1 MSTKYFILTKQS
13 ADNIS
18 NDEHNQIV
26 YPNSKASYILPAN
39 NLPYY
44 AEHGL
49 FEKGLIQWCKQFC
62 KQGTVLDIGA
72 HTGTYSI
79 ALASHAAKIHSFE
92 PQKMTFYALCGSIA
106 LSNTQ
111 NITAHNIALGAP
123 DQVGTMTL
131 NIRSHDGG
139 GSSLQPFADPV
150 LAQEQVEVR
159 TLDSYNFRNI
169 TFIKMDVED
178 NELNVLKGAT
188 QTIKQNNYPTII
200 FESNQE
206 NKPLFSYIIDT
217 LGYGNIIPIGGT
229 NNMFLT
235 EPPKMPLPLPLPPPI
250 NQAPTPECVKT
261 EAQTYYQ
268 SLGIRE

>member
-1 MSTKYFILTKQS
+1 MSTTYFILTKHS
-13 ADNIS
+13 SDDIADNE
-18 NDEHNQIV
+18 NNQLV
-26 YPNSKASYILPAN
+26 FLNSKASYILPAN
-39 NLPYY
+39 NLPYFIQ
-44 AEHGL
+44 HGL

-62 KQGTVLDIGA
+62 KQGTILDIGA

-79 ALASHAAKIHSFE
+79 ALAPHAANVHSFE

-106 LSNTQ
+106 LSNAK
-111 NITAHNIALGAP
+111 NVTAHNVALGAP
-123 DQVGTMTL
+123 DQVGKMTL

-139 GSSLQPFADPV
+139 GSSLQSFTDPV

-217 LGYGNIIPIGGT
+217 LGYGAILPISGV

-235 EPPKMPLPLPLPPPI
+235 EPPK
-250 NQAPTPECVKT
+250 
-261 EAQTYYQ
+261 AQPQPVQTDSKSYYE
-268 SLGIRE
+268 SLGIQ

>member
-1 MSTKYFILTKQS
+1 MSTTYFILTKR
-13 ADNIS
+13 AEEDITHE
-18 NDEHNQIV
+18 EHNQLL
-26 YPNSKASYILPAN
+26 YPNSKAAYILPAN

-44 AEHGL
+44 IEHGL

-62 KQGTVLDIGA
+62 KQGTILDIGA

-79 ALASHAAKIHSFE
+79 ALAGHADMVHSFE
-92 PQKMTFYALCGSIA
+92 PQRMTYYALCGSIA
-106 LSNTQ
+106 LSNARH
-111 NITAHNIALGAP
+111 ITAHNIALGAP
-123 DQVGTMTL
+123 DQTGTQTL

-139 GSSLQPFADPV
+139 GSSLQSFTDPV

-188 QTIKQNNYPTII
+188 QTIKQNNHPTII
-200 FESNQE
+200 FESNHE

-217 LGYGNIIPIGGT
+217 LGYGAILPINGV

-235 EPPKMPLPLPLPPPI
+235 EPPKEP
-250 NQAPTPECVKT
+250 QHVKSDPKS
-261 EAQTYYQ
+261 YYQ
-268 SLGIRE
+268 SLGVSQWT

>member
-1 MSTKYFILTKQS
+1 MSTTYFILTKHS
-13 ADNIS
+13 ADDITN
-18 NDEHNQIV
+18 NENNQLV
-26 YPNSKASYILPAN
+26 FLNSKASYILPSN
-39 NLPYY
+39 NLTYY
-44 AEHGL
+44 IQHGL

-79 ALASHAAKIHSFE
+79 ALADNASKIHSFE

-106 LSNTQ
+106 LSNAK
-111 NITAHNIALGAP
+111 NVTAYNVALGAP
-123 DQVGTMTL
+123 EQVGTMTL
-131 NIRSHDGG
+131 NIRSNDGG
-139 GSSLQPFADPV
+139 GSSLQSFADPV

-200 FESNQE
+200 FESNRE
-206 NKPLFSYIIDT
+206 NKELFSYIIDT
-217 LGYGNIIPIGGT
+217 LGYGNILSIGGVS
-229 NNMFLT
+229 NMFLT
-235 EPPKMPLPLPLPPPI
+235 EPPK
-250 NQAPTPECVKT
+250 
-261 EAQTYYQ
+261 
-268 SLGIRE
+268 

>member
-1 MSTKYFILTKQS
+1 MSTTYFILTKHS
-13 ADNIS
+13 ADDVAR
-18 NDEHNQIV
+18 DENNQLV
-26 YPNSKASYILPAN
+26 FLNSKASYILPAN

-44 AEHGL
+44 LQHGL
-49 FEKGLIQWCKQFC
+49 FEKGLIEWCKQFC

-79 ALASHAAKIHSFE
+79 ALAGHAAKVHSFE

-106 LSNTQ
+106 LSNAK
-111 NITAHNIALGAP
+111 NVTAHNVALGANT
-123 DQVGTMTL
+123 QVGMMTL

-139 GSSLQPFADPV
+139 GSSLQSFADPV
-150 LAQEQVEVR
+150 LAQEQVEVH

-188 QTIKQNNYPTII
+188 QTIKQNNHPTII
-200 FESNQE
+200 FESNHE

-217 LGYGNIIPIGGT
+217 LGYGAILPISGVS
-229 NNMFLT
+229 NMFLT
-235 EPPKMPLPLPLPPPI
+235 EPPK
-250 NQAPTPECVKT
+250 NQNQNQKQPQPQPVKID
-261 EAQTYYQ
+261 EKSYYE
-268 SLGIRE
+268 SLGIR